1 MPQQDPQPSSV
12 PYNLTA
18 FLGDLGSLPFLFLAL
33 LMLKEFISG
42 AGLQSTAVF
51 GLYAPYVFVAYSA
64 VILSFLCGILWATA
78 RAGEVSR
85 LSNSAIILSNLLALS
100 AWASLLLIYIAPVMT
115 IFAVTLLIAGFLT
128 VLWAERIVN
137 GRSIESNRAY
147 WLMRQRVTVVVAFW
161 HILVIFMMIQEL

>member
-1 MPQQDPQPSSV
+1 MPQQDSQPSLVS
-12 PYNLTA
+12 YNLTA

-33 LMLKEFISG
+33 LMLQGFISG

-51 GLYAPYVFVAYSA
+51 GLYAPYVFIAYSA

-78 RAGEVSR
+78 RAGEASR
-85 LSNSAIILSNLLALS
+85 LTNTAIVLSNLG

-115 IFAVTLLIAGFLT
+115 IFAVTLLLAGFLT

-137 GRSIESNRAY
+137 GRSVESNRAY
-147 WLMRQRVTVVVAFW
+147 WLMRQRVTVVVALW